1 MSKLRLVV
9 SLPNQN
15 HYQKE
20 QAKAAQMQAEGL
32 GAEVKIL
39 DANNDSVS
47 QSQQLLEV
55 LQSKSAPR
63 PDAIL
68 VEPLTSTGLIRV
80 AEAAVAAGVS
90 WVLLNSHVDY
100 IDRLR
105 SQSKACVFAVTR
117 DHVEIGRIQG
127 RQFAAL
133 LPNGGTVLY
142 VQGPNTSAAAVQRT
156 TGMESVKPANIN
168 VRALRSQWT
177 EQSAHEAVAAWLRLS
192 TSKPEAID
200 LVGCQYDGIARGARK
215 AFQEVLR
222 GEDRDRWLALP
233 FTGVDG
239 LPDEGQ
245 VWVNRGELVATVVAP
260 ITTLVA
266 TDLLVNALRTGTQP
280 SGLTLLELK
289 SYPPLEALSALGA
302 KRAAQKPTGA

>member
-20 QAKAAQMQAEGL
+20 QAKAAQMRAEVL
-32 GAEVKIL
+32 GADVKIL

-63 PDAIL
+63 PDAIM
-68 VEPLTSTGLIRV
+68 VEPLTSTGLIKV

-156 TGMESVKPANIN
+156 TGMESVKPAHINI
-168 VRALRSQWT
+168 RALRSQWT

-215 AFQEVLR
+215 AFQEVVK

-266 TDLLVNALRTGTQP
+266 TDLLVNALRTGAQP

-289 SYPPLEALSALGA
+289 SYPPLETLSALGT
-302 KRAAQKPTGA
+302 KRVNQKTTGA